1 MIDARIEMMSS
12 AAVEP
17 RRRSASVSATRSPA
31 RNVSRPRKTLR
42 VERIFSD
49 PRVKP
54 FDQIEWEKRTAE
66 ISDDGGE
73 IIFKKENREVPKILS
88 LLPTQVVGFKYF
100 YGEQKTPV
108 RGASVP

>member
-1 MIDARIEMMSS
+1 MIDARDEMMSS

-17 RRRSASVSATRSPA
+17 RRRSASVSATRAPA

-73 IIFKKENREVPKILS
+73 IIFQQENVEGSKSRSLFGTKVDVFQEVLGD
-88 LLPTQVVGFKYF
+88 T
-100 YGEQKTPV
+100 KT
-108 RGASVP
+108 